1 MLWLLGKRLETRTND
16 FICFAVLPI
25 CRFLGVLISENYG
38 PIFNDVVGSANM
50 EGKEIR
56 FGIGWSS
63 LWAVST
69 TAASNGSVNAML
81 DSFTPLGGA
90 VPIFLMQ
97 LGKSF
102 LVVSVA
108 GFMGC

>member
-1 MLWLLGKRLETRTND
+1 M
-16 FICFAVLPI
+16 
-25 CRFLGVLISENYG
+25 ISENYG